1 MMKRIFVSL
10 VVVLALIVSGIFW
23 YGNQLGSSLPADIG
37 RTAGATEHATDL
49 NAEIVRG
56 AYLAR
61 AGNCMGCHTT
71 RGGDAYAGGRM
82 IASEFGD
89 FVSPNITPDKKTGIG
104 NWTFNDFWNALH
116 NGKSKDG
123 RLLYPAFPYPS
134 YTQISAVD
142 AQALFAFFQSIP
154 AVERKNQPHA
164 LRTPYDQRGLL
175 AFWRALYF
183 KPGEYQP
190 QPAQTVEW
198 NRGAY
203 LVKGLAHCGACH
215 TSRNALGA
223 SDLNNELG
231 GAYMPV
237 SNWYAPSLLAQDE
250 AGVQTWSA
258 AQLSHLLRDGISV
271 RAHASGPMAE
281 VVASSLQYLS
291 DSDIQAM
298 TVYLQSLP
306 KVTKSKADLL
316 DQALAGPAAGKEEM
330 ERIMY
335 LGGALY
341 KFHCIDCHG
350 DGGRGAPPAYPALQ
364 GNAALQMTSAAN
376 PVRMVLAGG
385 FPAATKGNPRPY
397 GMPPFA
403 PTLSDTEVA
412 LVISYVRNSWGNKA
426 PVIGASEVNRYRTAP
441 LD

>member
-1 MMKRIFVSL
+1 MKRIFASL
-10 VVVLALIVSGIFW
+10 LSMLALIASGIFW
-23 YGNQLGSSLPADIG
+23 YGNQLGSPLPADMG
-37 RTAGATEHATDL
+37 KTAGTTEQAADQSDQI
-49 NAEIVRG
+49 ARG

-71 RGGDAYAGGRM
+71 RGGAAYAGGRL

-89 FVSPNITPDKKTGIG
+89 FASPNITPDKKTGIG
-104 NWTFNDFWNALH
+104 NWTFGDFWNALH

-134 YTQISAVD
+134 YTKISPGD

-154 AVERKNQPHA
+154 AVERQNQSHA

-183 KPGEYQP
+183 KPGQYQQ
-190 QPAQTVEW
+190 QPAQTAEW

-203 LVKGLAHCGACH
+203 LVTGLAHCGACH

-237 SNWYAPSLLAQDE
+237 SNWYAPSLLAQEE

-258 AQLSHLLRDGISV
+258 TQLSQLLRDGISAQ
-271 RAHASGPMAE
+271 AHASGPMAE
-281 VVASSLQYLS
+281 VVANSLQYLN
-291 DSDIQAM
+291 DSDVQAM

-306 KVTKSKADLL
+306 KVTKPKADIL
-316 DQALAGPAAGKEEM
+316 DQAIAGQGIGKEEM
-330 ERIMY
+330 ERVMY

-341 KFHCIDCHG
+341 KAHCVDCHG
-350 DGGRGAPPAYPALQ
+350 DSGRGAPPVYPALQ
-364 GNAALQMTSAAN
+364 GNASLQMTSVAN

-403 PTLSDTEVA
+403 PTLSDAEVA

-426 PVIGASEVNRYRTAP
+426 SVIGASDVNRYRTAP